1 MIIASK
7 NCFRKTLWWFFGR
20 GLISLTFFCSRKIK
34 KNLFFCSPIVLKSW
48 FPVLHFYNPVLK
60 LFLPHIILFFLTLLD
75 PFLRTIYLY
84 WFLSAMG
91 LPVTSKDLNLSSFLL
106 TPKAWQKHQ
115 FLVNFYLVIP
125 PKEILQK
132 KILQKNP
139 HKKFQKN
146 PKKFS
151 KNFENIQLPTSH
163 LEAENPFGLVFSEGR
178 FDFLFSTC
186 FSSIV
191 NPVLEYQENLFFKS
205 WFIFRGRQIKVLPK
219 RTNKAGISTSNRP
232 PRGRGRGG
240 FFRGGGRGYRGRGGF
255 GAMRRPRGRGYY
267 SPYWIP
273 ISLDIMQKYG

>member
-1 MIIASK
+1 M
-7 NCFRKTLWWFFGR
+7 TFGR

-125 PKEILQK
+125 PKEILQNK
-132 KILQKNP
+132 SSK
-139 HKKFQKN
+139 
-146 PKKFS
+146 KKFS
-151 KNFENIQLPTSH
+151 KKILVRNSQKTQKTSQKISKISKISNYLH
-163 LEAENPFGLVFSEGR
+163 RTWRPKTLSG
-178 FDFLFSTC
+178 LFSQKGGLISC
-186 FSSIV
+186 SR
-191 NPVLEYQENLFFKS
+191 PV
-205 WFIFRGRQIKVLPK
+205 
-219 RTNKAGISTSNRP
+219 
-232 PRGRGRGG
+232 
-240 FFRGGGRGYRGRGGF
+240 
-255 GAMRRPRGRGYY
+255 
-267 SPYWIP
+267 
-273 ISLDIMQKYG
+273 SLQL